1 MAKKQKSFAEKASSK
16 GAKDLVHVKFVKSVP
31 SERDGFWRFNESMIS
46 MEKGQNLDAKLKEIE
61 DEAKLVDIDMPS
73 ENDEQKDSEALEPS
87 STVEAAVEEVA
98 EETPA
103 EEAAEE
109 TPAEEAAEETPA
121 EEVPSEE
128 VAEEAAEETPAEK
141 VAEETPAEEVP
152 SEEVAEEV
160 TEETPVEAAAEEA
173 PAEEVVKEEKE
184 K

>member
-73 ENDEQKDSEALEPS
+73 ENDEQTDSEALESS
-87 STVEAAVEEVA
+87 STLEAPAEEVA
-98 EETPA
+98 EEAPV
-103 EEAAEE
+103 
-109 TPAEEAAEETPA
+109 EEAAEETPA
-121 EEVPSEE
+121 EEVAEE
-128 VAEEAAEETPAEK
+128 APVEEAAEEA
-141 VAEETPAEEVP
+141 PAEE
-152 SEEVAEEV
+152 
-160 TEETPVEAAAEEA
+160 AAEEA
-173 PAEEVVKEEKE
+173 PAEEVAEETPAEEKE

>member
-73 ENDEQKDSEALEPS
+73 ENDEQTDSEALESS
-87 STVEAAVEEVA
+87 STLEAPAEEAAEEAPAEEVAEEAPVEEAAEEAPAKEVAEEAPAEEVA

-103 EEAAEE
+103 EE
-109 TPAEEAAEETPA
+109 
-121 EEVPSEE
+121 
-128 VAEEAAEETPAEK
+128 
-141 VAEETPAEEVP
+141 
-152 SEEVAEEV
+152 
-160 TEETPVEAAAEEA
+160 
-173 PAEEVVKEEKE
+173 KE
-184 K
+184 KQLLYFLNNI

>member
-73 ENDEQKDSEALEPS
+73 ENDEQTDSEVFESS
-87 STVEAAVEEVA
+87 STVEA
-98 EETPA
+98 PA
-103 EEAAEE
+103 EE
-109 TPAEEAAEETPA
+109 
-121 EEVPSEE
+121 
-128 VAEEAAEETPAEK
+128 
-141 VAEETPAEEVP
+141 
-152 SEEVAEEV
+152 
-160 TEETPVEAAAEEA
+160 AAEEA
-173 PAEEVVKEEKE
+173 PAEEAAEEGAEEAPAEEVAEEAPAEEVAEEAPAEEAAEEAPEEEKE

>member
-73 ENDEQKDSEALEPS
+73 ENDEQTDSEALESS
-87 STVEAAVEEVA
+87 STLEAPAEEAAEETPVEEAAEETPAEEAEEAPTEVAEEAPTEEAEEAPTEEAAEEAPVEEVA

-103 EEAAEE
+103 EE
-109 TPAEEAAEETPA
+109 
-121 EEVPSEE
+121 
-128 VAEEAAEETPAEK
+128 
-141 VAEETPAEEVP
+141 
-152 SEEVAEEV
+152 
-160 TEETPVEAAAEEA
+160 
-173 PAEEVVKEEKE
+173 KE